1 MTGKGSG
8 RRKEDINKIRNNWDS
23 VFGKKKKKQI
33 TEVTI
38 EFTMEGNPRI
48 NDMNNQVEKMLK
60 EDKIVY
66 STVTKYINAWTDY
79 KNNTIA
85 RRSILFNAITNLI
98 SNSNN
103 RPQAI
108 SYD

>member
-23 VFGKKKKKQI
+23 VFGKKKKKLI

-38 EFTMEGNPRI
+38 EFTMQGNPNI

-60 EDKIVY
+60 ENKIIY
-66 STVTKYINAWTDY
+66 STITKYI
-79 KNNTIA
+79 
-85 RRSILFNAITNLI
+85 
-98 SNSNN
+98 
-103 RPQAI
+103 
-108 SYD
+108 